1 MNNADYIAER
11 DRYPQ
16 LDGICIEYPS
26 QDATSIYRELFELK
40 DKVSKVAYA
49 GKFRRLLKM
58 SHNKV
63 PTELILQMFEGI
75 AFEDIMYPEELAVYS
90 CWPNSITIYR
100 GAKSDEKVP
109 GVSWTLDRKIAENE
123 FYVGKLWEAVIDKK
137 DVLAYFSKDETEEEI
152 VTNVTAGFRELDV

>member
-1 MNNADYIAER
+1 
-11 DRYPQ
+11 
-16 LDGICIEYPS
+16 
-26 QDATSIYRELFELK
+26 
-40 DKVSKVAYA
+40 
-49 GKFRRLLKM
+49 
-58 SHNKV
+58 
-63 PTELILQMFEGI
+63 MFEGI

-123 FYVGKLWEAVIDKK
+123 FYDGKLWEAVIDKK

>member
-1 MNNADYIAER
+1 MIFKAK
-11 DRYPQ
+11 
-16 LDGICIEYPS
+16 
-26 QDATSIYRELFELK
+26 TSELLSYYMEKFGARQVASYDPYRL
-40 DKVSKVAYA
+40 V
-49 GKFRRLLKM
+49 
-58 SHNKV
+58 
-63 PTELILQMFEGI
+63 I
-75 AFEDIMYPEELAVYS
+75 YS

-123 FYVGKLWEAVIDKK
+123 FYDGKLWEAVIDKK